1 VSPDIEVA
9 ALGGGHGLSVTLT
22 ALRLLGAE
30 PTAVVAMADDG
41 GSSGRLRR
49 DLGLLP
55 PGDLRMA
62 LLALADPAG
71 TAGSIGGGSGEAGS
85 AEAEVT
91 ALFGYRFDH
100 GELAGHS
107 LGNLVLAALSEL
119 RGGFMEAL
127 DTAHRLLHARGRVL
141 PSTLVPL
148 RLSGRV
154 DGRLVEGQAAVTT
167 ARGRVEQVWLDPP
180 DAAALPE
187 AVAAVER
194 ADLVLLGPGSTFTS
208 VVSTLLVP
216 ALGAVVA
223 AAAKD
228 ERVVYLCNLDPQS
241 PEHETSGFPPE
252 GHLAALLDHCP
263 GLRVPLVLGQR
274 PADPAAAE
282 RETSAFAALGARLL
296 HADLADHRIPG
307 RHDPAR
313 LAVAL
318 KELG

>member
-1 VSPDIEVA
+1 MTPDSKVA

-22 ALRLLGAE
+22 ALRLLGVE
-30 PTAVVAMADDG
+30 PAAVVAMADDG

-49 DLGLLP
+49 DLGLPP

-62 LLALADPAG
+62 LLALADPRGA
-71 TAGSIGGGSGEAGS
+71 ES
-85 AEAEVT
+85 AEAEVA
-91 ALFGYRFDH
+91 ALFGYRFKA

-107 LGNLVLAALSEL
+107 LGNLLLAALAEL
-119 RGGFMEAL
+119 HGGFLEGLEAG
-127 DTAHRLLHARGRVL
+127 HRLLRARGRVL

-148 RLSGRV
+148 RLLGQV
-154 DGRLVEGQAAVTT
+154 DGHLVEGQAAITT
-167 ARGRVEQVWLDPP
+167 ASGRVERVWLDPP

-187 AVAAVER
+187 AVDAVRR

-216 ALGAVVA
+216 QLGAAVA
-223 AAAKD
+223 AAAR
-228 ERVVYLCNLDPQS
+228 EGRVVYLCNLDAHSPQ
-241 PEHETSGFPPE
+241 EETSGFPPE
-252 GHLAALLDHCP
+252 AHLAALQAHCP
-263 GLRVPLVLGQR
+263 GLRVPLVLCQR
-274 PADPAAAE
+274 PADPVAAE
-282 RETSAFAALGARLL
+282 RELRAFAALGARVL
-296 HADLADHRIPG
+296 HADLADQRIPG

>member
-1 VSPDIEVA
+1 MSPDINVA
-9 ALGGGHGLSVTLT
+9 ALGGGHGLSATLT

-49 DLGLLP
+49 DLGLPP

-62 LLALADPAG
+62 LLALADH
-71 TAGSIGGGSGEAGS
+71 S
-85 AEAEVT
+85 AEVA

-107 LGNLVLAALSEL
+107 LGNLVLAALAEL

-127 DTAHRLLHARGRVL
+127 GSAHRLLRVRGRVL

-148 RLSGRV
+148 RLHGCV
-154 DGRLVEGQAAVTT
+154 DGRLVDGQAAITT
-167 ARGRVEQVWLDPP
+167 ARGRVERVWLDPQDP
-180 DAAALPE
+180 PALPE
-187 AVAAVER
+187 AVTAVEK
-194 ADLVLLGPGSTFTS
+194 ADLVLIGPGSTFTS
-208 VVSTLLVP
+208 VAPTLLLP
-216 ALGAVVA
+216 ELGAAVTA
-223 AAAKD
+223 AAAD
-228 ERVVYLCNLDPQS
+228 GRAVYICNLDPQS
-241 PEHETSGFPPE
+241 PQHETSGFPPE
-252 GHLAALLDHCP
+252 AHLAALLDHCP
-263 GLRVPLVLGQR
+263 GLRVPLVLCQR
-274 PADPAAAE
+274 PADQATAE
-282 RETSAFAALGARLL
+282 HEVRAFADLGARVL

>member
-1 VSPDIEVA
+1 MSPDIEVA
-9 ALGGGHGLSVTLT
+9 ALGGGHGLSATLT

-49 DLGLLP
+49 DLGLPP

-71 TAGSIGGGSGEAGS
+71 AASGSEGGT
-85 AEAEVT
+85 AEAEVA

-127 DTAHRLLHARGRVL
+127 DTAHRLLHTRGRVL

-148 RLSGRV
+148 RLSGQV
-154 DGRLVEGQAAVTT
+154 DGQLVEGQAAITT

-216 ALGAVVA
+216 ELGAAVA

-228 ERVVYLCNLDPQS
+228 ARVVYLCNLDPQS
-241 PEHETSGFPPE
+241 PLDETSGFPPE
-252 GHLAALLDHCP
+252 AHLAVLLDHCP
-263 GLRVPLVLGQR
+263 GLRIPLVLCQR
-274 PADPAAAE
+274 PAEEATAE
-282 RETSAFAALGARLL
+282 RETHDFAALGARVL